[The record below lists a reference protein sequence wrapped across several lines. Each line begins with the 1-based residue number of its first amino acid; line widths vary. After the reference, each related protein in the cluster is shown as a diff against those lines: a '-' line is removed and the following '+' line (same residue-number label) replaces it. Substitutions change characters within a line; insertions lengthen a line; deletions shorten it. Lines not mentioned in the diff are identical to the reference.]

1 MGRKIIWDAIDN
13 DSHRILDWYC
23 PDEICD
29 QKNSSDMKIRFK
41 NGSIL
46 KFVGSDNYDSLVG
59 SNFQAV
65 IFSEYALQD
74 PNAYAYLRPIM
85 VANGAWALF
94 ITTPRGKNH
103 LYDLYN
109 IALNNPEWYCLKMT
123 VEETG
128 HIPISAILKEKEEGV
143 ISEDLIQQEYY
154 TSFELGVEGAY
165 YTKYIDKMRL
175 KGQIGN
181 VAWESAYKVHTA
193 WDLGIRD
200 STAIIF
206 FQVCNN
212 IVRIID
218 FYENTDQGLEH
229 YAQVLQQKG
238 YNYGRF
244 VMPHDIMV
252 RDFTGGGITRY
263 EKATQLGIKPIT
275 PCPNIPLVDGIECVR
290 STFSK
295 IWIDET
301 NCKELIKALE
311 NYRKDIKKGDSKK
324 PVYAD
329 HPLHNWASNA
339 CFIGDTKIS
348 MADGDLAIKDVK
360 EGMQVKTPFGLRK
373 VLKVH
378 KRLTNS
384 LVNVHVGKSHLICTP
399 EHDIFTHRGL
409 VKSDALRYTDIME
422 PIGNTRRWIWRKIYG
437 YYSKESDLKGFKKI
451 YLSQKMN
458 GKLSLTATFLG
469 GLEITTDAIAKQ
481 EKRNLHCKGLFGPFT
496 TDRYQRAS
504 IFTTL
509 MGMLKIMPS
518 KISNLLMRKSIYPVM
533 PKIQIV
539 GLSQLNVE
547 SSYCLR
553 MLKQKNGIKAQK
565 DMSGTSNMLKILCL
579 HAQVKNTK
587 CSALCAAK
595 YFMEKWLIKSTAVI
609 YVKTNIEYCKRKIS
623 KTATVVFVKLFSL
636 VADTLL
642 KKHVVK
648 NVRQYQL
655 AEPKEVWDLSIEED
669 HCYYANGYLVSNSD
683 AMRYLCVGLSKIR
696 EGSSP
701 EELEKRYR
709 ETVLGVN
716 ANMPP
721 IFRNDLPEY

>member
-1 MGRKIIWDAIDN
+1 MIKAIEGNPPFKKVLAILPRRAGKDIVAFNLAVRQCMRRTCTAYYVFPTYAMGRKIIWDAIDN

-109 IALNNPEWYCLKMT
+109 IALNNSEWYCLKMS

-128 HIPISAILKEKEEGV
+128 HIPINAILKEKEEGL

-154 TSFELGVEGAY
+154 CSFELGVEGAY

-200 STAIIF
+200 STCIIF
-206 FQVCNN
+206 FQCCNN
-212 IVRIID
+212 IVRIVD

-229 YAQVLQQKG
+229 YAQVLSQKG
-238 YNYGRF
+238 YNWGRHLF
-244 VMPHDIMV
+244 PHDIMV
-252 RDFTGGGITRY
+252 REFGNGGVTRY
-263 EKATQLGIKPIT
+263 EKATHLGIRPT
-275 PCPNIPLVDGIECVR
+275 PVPNIPLVDGIECVR

-295 IWIDET
+295 MWIDEA

-339 CFIGDTKIS
+339 
-348 MADGDLAIKDVK
+348 A
-360 EGMQVKTPFGLRK
+360 
-373 VLKVH
+373 
-378 KRLTNS
+378 
-384 LVNVHVGKSHLICTP
+384 
-399 EHDIFTHRGL
+399 
-409 VKSDALRYTDIME
+409 
-422 PIGNTRRWIWRKIYG
+422 
-437 YYSKESDLKGFKKI
+437 
-451 YLSQKMN
+451 
-458 GKLSLTATFLG
+458 
-469 GLEITTDAIAKQ
+469 
-481 EKRNLHCKGLFGPFT
+481 
-496 TDRYQRAS
+496 
-504 IFTTL
+504 
-509 MGMLKIMPS
+509 
-518 KISNLLMRKSIYPVM
+518 
-533 PKIQIV
+533 
-539 GLSQLNVE
+539 
-547 SSYCLR
+547 
-553 MLKQKNGIKAQK
+553 
-565 DMSGTSNMLKILCL
+565 
-579 HAQVKNTK
+579 
-587 CSALCAAK
+587 
-595 YFMEKWLIKSTAVI
+595 
-609 YVKTNIEYCKRKIS
+609 
-623 KTATVVFVKLFSL
+623 
-636 VADTLL
+636 
-642 KKHVVK
+642 
-648 NVRQYQL
+648 
-655 AEPKEVWDLSIEED
+655 
-669 HCYYANGYLVSNSD
+669 D
-683 AMRYLCVGLSKIR
+683 AMRMLCVGLPKVR
-696 EGSSP
+696 EGTTP

-709 ETVLGVN
+709 EAVLGSN
-716 ANMPP
+716 SNMPP